1 MGYARAEVR
10 RGGEGGLAPRQWMSL
25 AGLTLS
31 AFMLNTSEFMPIGLL
46 TDIASSFGI
55 AGASAGAMITV
66 YAWAVMLL
74 SLPLMIAASRIEFK
88 RLLLGVLA
96 VFAVGQGLSAAA
108 PTFAILV
115 VARIVVAYAHAI
127 FWSIA
132 SVMAT
137 RLVSTRHAPTALGMI
152 ATGTSIAMILGM
164 PLGRAIGLALGWR
177 MAFAAVGT
185 VSVVVTLYLAIVLP
199 GIPTG
204 NPFTLGKLPALARNG
219 RLMVMYAVTVLFA
232 TAYVVTLYLAIVLPG
247 IPTGNP
253 FTLGKLPAL
262 ARNGRLMVMYAV
274 TVLFATAYY
283 TGYSYI
289 EPFLAQV
296 GGMEPSSITVALT
309 VFGCA
314 GLMGSFLFSRVYGG
328 RRRAFLACSVGGMV
342 VALFALRACAPSFAA
357 TGAVF
362 VVWGCCATAF
372 NVAFQSEVIRAV
384 EADESSVAMSIFSGL
399 FNFGIGAG
407 SALGGFVVTGLS
419 VGLLGVVGGAVGVV
433 CLLLTVGVLFRLMR

>member
-115 VARIVVAYAHAI
+115 VARIVVACAHAI

-137 RLVSTRHAPTALGMI
+137 RLVSTRHAPTAHGMI

-185 VSVVVTLYLAIVLP
+185 VSV
-199 GIPTG
+199 
-204 NPFTLGKLPALARNG
+204 
-219 RLMVMYAVTVLFA
+219 
-232 TAYVVTLYLAIVLPG
+232 VVTLYLAIVLPG

>member
-1 MGYARAEVR
+1 MTGPVVSGDDARGAWVMGYARAEVR

-31 AFMLNTSEFMPIGLL
+31 AFILNTSEFMPIGLL

-115 VARIVVAYAHAI
+115 VARIVVACAHAI

-185 VSVVVTLYLAIVLP
+185 VSV
-199 GIPTG
+199 
-204 NPFTLGKLPALARNG
+204 
-219 RLMVMYAVTVLFA
+219 
-232 TAYVVTLYLAIVLPG
+232 VVTLYLAIVLPG

>member
-1 MGYARAEVR
+1 MGYARTEVR
-10 RGGEGGLAPRQWMSL
+10 RDGEGGLGPRQWMAL
-25 AGLTLS
+25 VGLTLS

-46 TDIASSFGI
+46 TDIASGFGI
-55 AGASAGAMITV
+55 TEAAAGAMITV

-74 SLPLMIAASRIEFK
+74 SLPLMMAASRIEFK

-96 VFAVGQGLSAAA
+96 VFAAGQVLSAAA

-115 VARIVVAYAHAI
+115 AARIVVACAHAI

-137 RLVSTRHAPTALGMI
+137 RLVDVRHASVALGMI
-152 ATGTSIAMILGM
+152 ATGTSIAMIFGM

-177 MAFAAVGT
+177 MTFGAVGA
-185 VSVVVTLYLAIVLP
+185 VSVVVAFYLAIVLP
-199 GIPTG
+199 KIPAG
-204 NPFTLGKLPALARNG
+204 EPFGLG
-219 RLMVMYAVTVLFA
+219 RLPILMRNRRLTVMYV
-232 TAYVVTLYLAIVLPG
+232 
-247 IPTGNP
+247 
-253 FTLGKLPAL
+253 
-262 ARNGRLMVMYAV
+262 V

-296 GGMEPSSITVALT
+296 GGMEPDAITAALT

-314 GLMGSFLFSRVYGG
+314 GLLGSFLFSRVYDG
-328 RRRAFLACSVGGMV
+328 RRRAFLACSVAGMA
-342 VALFALRACAPSFAA
+342 VALFALHACAASFAA
-357 TGAVF
+357 TSAVF
-362 VVWGCCATAF
+362 VIWGCCATAF
-372 NVAFQSEVIRAV
+372 NVAFQSEIIQAV

-407 SALGGFVVTGLS
+407 SAVGGFVSTALS
-419 VGLLGVVGGAVGVV
+419 VGLVGVVGGAVGVA
-433 CLLLTVGVLFRLMR
+433 CLALTVGVLFRFMR

>member
-1 MGYARAEVR
+1 MTGPVVSGDDARGAWVMGYARAEVR

-115 VARIVVAYAHAI
+115 VARIVVACAHAI

-185 VSVVVTLYLAIVLP
+185 VSV
-199 GIPTG
+199 
-204 NPFTLGKLPALARNG
+204 
-219 RLMVMYAVTVLFA
+219 
-232 TAYVVTLYLAIVLPG
+232 VVTLYLAIVLPG

>member
-55 AGASAGAMITV
+55 ADASAGAMITV

-88 RLLLGVLA
+88 RLLMGVLA

-115 VARIVVAYAHAI
+115 VARIVVACAHAI

-185 VSVVVTLYLAIVLP
+185 VSV
-199 GIPTG
+199 
-204 NPFTLGKLPALARNG
+204 
-219 RLMVMYAVTVLFA
+219 
-232 TAYVVTLYLAIVLPG
+232 VVTLYLAIVLPG

>member
-55 AGASAGAMITV
+55 ADASAGAMITV

-74 SLPLMIAASRIEFK
+74 SLPLMIAVSRIEFK
-88 RLLLGVLA
+88 CLLMGVLA

-115 VARIVVAYAHAI
+115 VARIVVACAHAI

-137 RLVSTRHAPTALGMI
+137 RLVSARHAPTALGMI

-185 VSVVVTLYLAIVLP
+185 VSV
-199 GIPTG
+199 
-204 NPFTLGKLPALARNG
+204 
-219 RLMVMYAVTVLFA
+219 
-232 TAYVVTLYLAIVLPG
+232 VVTLYLAIVLPG

-342 VALFALRACAPSFAA
+342 VALFALRACAPSLAA

-362 VVWGCCATAF
+362 VVWGCFATAF

>member
-55 AGASAGAMITV
+55 ADASAGAMITV

-88 RLLLGVLA
+88 RLLMGVLA

-115 VARIVVAYAHAI
+115 VARIVVACAHAI

-137 RLVSTRHAPTALGMI
+137 RLVSARHAPTALGMI

-185 VSVVVTLYLAIVLP
+185 VSV
-199 GIPTG
+199 
-204 NPFTLGKLPALARNG
+204 
-219 RLMVMYAVTVLFA
+219 
-232 TAYVVTLYLAIVLPG
+232 VVTLYLAIVLPG

>member
-115 VARIVVAYAHAI
+115 VARIVVACAHAI

-185 VSVVVTLYLAIVLP
+185 VSV
-199 GIPTG
+199 
-204 NPFTLGKLPALARNG
+204 
-219 RLMVMYAVTVLFA
+219 
-232 TAYVVTLYLAIVLPG
+232 VVTLYLAIVLPG

>member
-10 RGGEGGLAPRQWMSL
+10 RDGEGGLAPRQWMSL

-55 AGASAGAMITV
+55 ADASAGAMITV

-88 RLLLGVLA
+88 RLLLGILA

-115 VARIVVAYAHAI
+115 VARIVVACAHAI

-137 RLVSTRHAPTALGMI
+137 RLVSARHAPTALGMI

-177 MAFAAVGT
+177 MAFAAVGA
-185 VSVVVTLYLAIVLP
+185 VSV
-199 GIPTG
+199 
-204 NPFTLGKLPALARNG
+204 
-219 RLMVMYAVTVLFA
+219 
-232 TAYVVTLYLAIVLPG
+232 VVTLYLAIVLPG

>member
-1 MGYARAEVR
+1 MRYARAEVR
-10 RGGEGGLAPRQWMSL
+10 RDGEGGLAPRQWMSL

-55 AGASAGAMITV
+55 ADASAGAMITV

-88 RLLLGVLA
+88 RLLLGILA

-115 VARIVVAYAHAI
+115 VARIVVACAHAI

-137 RLVSTRHAPTALGMI
+137 RLVSARHAPTALGMI

-177 MAFAAVGT
+177 MAFAAVGA

-204 NPFTLGKLPALARNG
+204 D
-219 RLMVMYAVTVLFA
+219 
-232 TAYVVTLYLAIVLPG
+232 
-247 IPTGNP
+247 P

-296 GGMEPSSITVALT
+296 GGMEPSAITAALT

-328 RRRAFLACSVGGMV
+328 RRRAFLACSVVGMV
-342 VALFALRACAPSFAA
+342 AALFALRACAPSFAA

-407 SALGGFVVTGLS
+407 SALGGFVVTSLS

-433 CLLLTVGVLFRLMR
+433 CLLLTVGVLFRLMG

>member
-55 AGASAGAMITV
+55 ADASAGAMITV

-88 RLLLGVLA
+88 RLLMGVLA

-115 VARIVVAYAHAI
+115 VARIVVACAHAI

-232 TAYVVTLYLAIVLPG
+232 TAY
-247 IPTGNP
+247 
-253 FTLGKLPAL
+253 
-262 ARNGRLMVMYAV
+262 
-274 TVLFATAYY
+274 Y
-283 TGYSYI
+283 TGYSYV

>member
-115 VARIVVAYAHAI
+115 VARIVVACAHAI

-177 MAFAAVGT
+177 MAFAAVGA

-204 NPFTLGKLPALARNG
+204 DPFTLGKLPALARNC
-219 RLMVMYAVTVLFA
+219 
-232 TAYVVTLYLAIVLPG
+232 
-247 IPTGNP
+247 
-253 FTLGKLPAL
+253 
-262 ARNGRLMVMYAV
+262 RLMVMYAV

-296 GGMEPSSITVALT
+296 GGMEPSAITAALT

-328 RRRAFLACSVGGMV
+328 RRRAFLACSVAGMV
-342 VALFALRACAPSFAA
+342 AALFALRACAPSFAA

-362 VVWGCCATAF
+362 VVWGCCVTAF

-407 SALGGFVVTGLS
+407 SALGGFVVTSLS